1 MLKEAIAQTLKYF
14 DIQDHP
20 LTLLEISKYLL
31 RQESGIRYKLFEILE
46 AVESMSEVETFNG
59 FYYLKGRKAI
69 SQKRWQS
76 SLYST
81 PRMNRAQKFLPFM
94 RHLPFIRAVAVSGSE
109 AINNSGEGS
118 DIDLLILSA
127 PRRIWLARV
136 FATAYFQVLG
146 MRRHGPLVANRF
158 CLNHYIEQGKEL
170 AYDRNI
176 YTAIEYVSLIPYF
189 GGRNIYD
196 FQKRN
201 LPWISEYLSQ
211 PMLELKETPLPS
223 AFQRTFEALL
233 ANKAGDSLERMA
245 GYLQQRRIRKESN
258 IVIEKDE
265 LSFHPESKGQ
275 SILQKFDRKY

>member
-1 MLKEAIAQTLKYF
+1 MLKEAIIQTLKYF

-31 RQESGIRYKLFEILE
+31 KQENSSTFKLSEILE
-46 AVESMSEVETFNG
+46 AVESADEIQTFNG
-59 FYYLKGRKAI
+59 FYYLSGRRAI
-69 SQKRWQS
+69 AQKRWQS

-94 RHLPFIRAVAVSGSE
+94 RYLPFIRAVAVSGSE

-127 PRRIWLARV
+127 PKRIWLARV
-136 FATAYFQVLG
+136 FATAYFQALG
-146 MRRHGPLVANRF
+146 MRRHGQLVANRF

-189 GGRNIYD
+189 GGRDIYD

-201 LPWISEYLSQ
+201 LSWISEYLNQ
-211 PMLELKETPLPS
+211 PVIELKETPLPS
-223 AFQRTFEALL
+223 FFQRAFEALF
-233 ANKAGDSLERMA
+233 ANRIGDALERLA
-245 GYLQQRRIRKESN
+245 GYLQQRRIRKEN
-258 IVIEKDE
+258 YIVIEKDE

-275 SILQKFDRKY
+275 SILQKFERKY